1 MPDQP
6 EAAERERVTVST
18 STIDR
23 AEFERQLE
31 EQRTVLTGYCYR
43 MLGSPYEAEDAVQ
56 ETMLRAWKAFDRFD
70 GRSALSTWLYR
81 IATNVCLDALQG
93 RKRRAIPMDLSS
105 SSTADT
111 PLRAAVSW
119 DTWIQPIP
127 DAAALPQTSDPAE
140 LVEERETIRL
150 AFVAA
155 LQTLPPKQRTVLIL
169 REVLR
174 WQASEVAEL
183 LDTSV
188 ASVNSALQ
196 RARATLDDTVIGDGR
211 TLDATDDAA
220 QKELLERYLDAF
232 ERYDIDAFVSLLHED
247 ATHNMP
253 PHEMWLR
260 GQEQIHDWMLGPG
273 ITCRGSRLLP
283 VRGNGAPGFAIYRPT
298 GPNGEH
304 EPFNV
309 HLIDVVGGRV
319 AGITYFI
326 DVGLFPIFGLP
337 MELDD

>member
-1 MPDQP
+1 M
-6 EAAERERVTVST
+6 VGGSGT
-18 STIDR
+18 STLDR
-23 AEFERQLE
+23 DEFERQLE
-31 EQRTVLTGYCYR
+31 QQRTILTGYCYR

-70 GRSALSTWLYR
+70 GRSAVSTWLYR
-81 IATNVCLDALQG
+81 IATNVCIDALQG
-93 RKRRAIPMDLSS
+93 RRRRAIPMDLSPS
-105 SSTADT
+105 SSVDA
-111 PLRAAVSW
+111 PLPAPVSW
-119 DTWIQPIP
+119 DNWLQPIP
-127 DAAALPQTSDPAE
+127 DAAVLPETSDPAD

-155 LQTLPPKQRTVLIL
+155 LQTLPPKQRAVLIL

-174 WQASEVAEL
+174 WQATEVAEL
-183 LDTSV
+183 LDTTV

-196 RARATLDDTVIGDGR
+196 RARATLDGTVVGDGR
-211 TLDATDDAA
+211 TLDPTDDDA
-220 QKELLERYLDAF
+220 QRELLERYLDAF
-232 ERYDIDAFVSLLHED
+232 ERYDIDAFVSLLRED

-253 PHEMWLR
+253 PYEMWLR
-260 GQEQIHDWMLGPG
+260 GPEQIARWMLGPG

-309 HLIDVVGGRV
+309 HLIDVVDGRV

-326 DVGLFPIFGLP
+326 DTELFPLFGLP
-337 MELDD
+337 AELDD